1 MSTRAIAAGQRVRWV
16 LLRRRLQAEAA
27 RDRSRTWGLVAVGV
41 GLGAI
46 IFGVAFF
53 GGWFAVKKNAPE
65 LVMTG
70 TVAGLTGVALA
81 LVFSSLGH
89 AAQAFFSAKDL
100 WLWEVAPTGAFARFI
115 DRSTETAVAAL
126 PPTLALG
133 TIGLGALQLGAGAGV
148 AGALRGVVAVVL
160 VAPVPVA
167 FGVLLAHLGGAILPA
182 GRLRRLS
189 LVFLGVFLT
198 AGLVWFRR
206 LRVERMLTERGA
218 AELLGAARDVGTM
231 GPSLLPPRQLALF
244 VVDGSVSG
252 LLIGLAGVVV
262 AVAIAFAGHVALYDR
277 ARKLAVDE
285 SPTGVL
291 RGSLGARVLDR
302 IVQPLAPD
310 IRPVVQKDLLSFVRD
325 PGQWGQVILLVGVGV
340 LYVVN
345 ASALG
350 EGLRQLGEFGSALLT
365 AMHVGIVAFIAGGL
379 SARFA
384 FPQVGLEGPA
394 IWIIDGA
401 PLSAARLLRA
411 KWVSAIPVAAA
422 FPALLGLVG
431 AMVLDLGF
439 VRVLWTSA
447 LIAWCAVL
455 FAGLGVARGA
465 HKPMFD
471 AASLSELAM
480 GPGAI
485 STILQA
491 TLMAG
496 LASLAALGVAG
507 LGTAVERESVSA
519 AAGVGIA
526 VLVLAVPMGLMWVLV
541 GKALADA
548 IRGLH
553 QRRVDGG
560 QAAVALAS
568 GVETLD

>member
-1 MSTRAIAAGQRVRWV
+1 
-16 LLRRRLQAEAA
+16 
-27 RDRSRTWGLVAVGV
+27 
-41 GLGAI
+41 
-46 IFGVAFF
+46 
-53 GGWFAVKKNAPE
+53 
-65 LVMTG
+65 
-70 TVAGLTGVALA
+70 
-81 LVFSSLGH
+81 
-89 AAQAFFSAKDL
+89 
-100 WLWEVAPTGAFARFI
+100 
-115 DRSTETAVAAL
+115 
-126 PPTLALG
+126 
-133 TIGLGALQLGAGAGV
+133 
-148 AGALRGVVAVVL
+148 
-160 VAPVPVA
+160 
-167 FGVLLAHLGGAILPA
+167 
-182 GRLRRLS
+182 
-189 LVFLGVFLT
+189 
-198 AGLVWFRR
+198 
-206 LRVERMLTERGA
+206 
-218 AELLGAARDVGTM
+218 LGAARDVGTM
-231 GPSLLPPRQLALF
+231 GPSLLPPRQLAMF
-244 VVDGSVSG
+244 VVDGDGSA
-252 LLIGLAGVVV
+252 LLVGLAGVVV
-262 AVAIAFAGHVALYDR
+262 AIAIAFAGHVVLYDR

-291 RGSLGARVLDR
+291 RGSLGARLLDR

-310 IRPVVQKDLLSFVRD
+310 IRPLVQKDLLSFVRD

-350 EGLRQLGEFGSALLT
+350 EGLRQLGEFGRAMLT
-365 AMHVGIVAFIAGGL
+365 AMHVGIVGFIAGGL

-401 PLSAARLLRA
+401 PISAERLLRA
-411 KWVSAIPVAAA
+411 KWLSAIPVAAA

-431 AMVLDLGF
+431 AVVLDFGV

-447 LIAWCAVL
+447 LISWCAVF

-491 TLMAG
+491 TFMAG
-496 LASLAALGVAG
+496 LASGAALGAAG
-507 LGTAVERESVSA
+507 LGTAVDRGSVSA
-519 AAGVGIA
+519 VAGVP
-526 VLVLAVPMGLMWVLV
+526 LALLIVSVPMGLMWVLV
-541 GKALADA
+541 RKAMADA
-548 IRGLH
+548 VRGLH

-560 QAAVALAS
+560 QAAVALAN